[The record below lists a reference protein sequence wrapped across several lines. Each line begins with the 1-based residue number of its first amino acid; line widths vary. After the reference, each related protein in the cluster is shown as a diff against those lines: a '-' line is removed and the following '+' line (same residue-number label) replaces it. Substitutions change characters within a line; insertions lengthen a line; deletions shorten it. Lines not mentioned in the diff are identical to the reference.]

1 MTDSTMD
8 ERMRGVEE
16 YCHKNEGATKERWK
30 NQESFNAR
38 QEGLNAK
45 MEKKMDNIT
54 ESVNK
59 ISSNIRLNN
68 FKITAIY
75 IGVQAVMYV
84 VATFIYRVYFVV
96 PK

>member
-8 ERMRGVEE
+8 ERMREVEE
-16 YCHKNEGATKERWK
+16 YCHKSEGATKERWK

-45 MEKKMDNIT
+45 MEKKMDALN

-59 ISSNIRLNN
+59 ISSNLRLNT